1 MKNSD
6 VPHDRDRPA
15 IPVFDAAPGYRTL
28 QAELDAAYQR
38 VMAGGTYIFGAELEA
53 FEAEFAR
60 ACGASFCLGV
70 ANGLEAL
77 QLALLGFGVGPGDEV
92 IVPAHTFIATWLAVS
107 HCGARPVPVDVSEST
122 FNIDASLISG
132 AITPRTRA
140 IVVVHLY
147 GQPVDMHGI
156 LAIAEQYGL
165 PVIEDASQ
173 AHGATYGGQ
182 RVGGLGAAAA
192 FSFYPTKNLGAFGDG
207 GAVVSS
213 DASLIER
220 VAGLRN
226 YGSRTKYEHTVRG
239 HNSRLDPLQAAFLR
253 VKLGWLDRWNTRRRE
268 VAAAYTAGLRGCAAY
283 RLPVVTN
290 DVAHVWHQY
299 VVRHPHRDSLR
310 EALAER
316 GIGTALHYPI
326 PPHRAP
332 AYAGL
337 GITDQML
344 PVTERLSGTVLSLPM
359 GPYLTDDEVARVID
373 AARDCG

>member
-1 MKNSD
+1 
-6 VPHDRDRPA
+6 
-15 IPVFDAAPGYRTL
+15 
-28 QAELDAAYQR
+28 
-38 VMAGGTYIFGAELEA
+38 
-53 FEAEFAR
+53 
-60 ACGASFCLGV
+60 
-70 ANGLEAL
+70 
-77 QLALLGFGVGPGDEV
+77 
-92 IVPAHTFIATWLAVS
+92 
-107 HCGARPVPVDVSEST
+107 
-122 FNIDASLISG
+122 
-132 AITPRTRA
+132 
-140 IVVVHLY
+140 VVVHLY

-156 LAIAEQYGL
+156 RAIAEHYGL

-213 DASLIER
+213 DPSLIER

-268 VAAAYTAGLRGCAAY
+268 VAAAYTAGLEGCAAY

-299 VVRHPHRDSLR
+299 VVRHSHRDSLR

-326 PPHRAP
+326 PPHRTP

-337 GITDQML
+337 GITEQML